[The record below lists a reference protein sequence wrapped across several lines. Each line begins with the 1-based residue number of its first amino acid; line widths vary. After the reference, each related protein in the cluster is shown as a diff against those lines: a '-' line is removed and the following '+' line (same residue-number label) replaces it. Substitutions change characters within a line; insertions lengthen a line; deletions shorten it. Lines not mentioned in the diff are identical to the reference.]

1 VARTLT
7 AVTDAEEIRNT
18 IARFAQCLDD
28 RRFKEFSETFAEDG
42 AFADRKGRQAIYDWI
57 SKAELAQRP
66 ELKRKHAIVNVIVE
80 IDGDRATSTS
90 DLVMFD
96 QVADGPVSI
105 RTGRYTD
112 ELAKQSDGRWLIKLR
127 NLKML

>member
-1 VARTLT
+1 MARTLT
-7 AVTDAEEIRNT
+7 AVTDADEIRNT

-28 RRFKEFSETFAEDG
+28 RRFREFSETFAENG
-42 AFADRKGRQAIYDWI
+42 AFGERKGRQAIYDWI
-57 SKAELAQRP
+57 STAELATRP

-80 IDGDRATSTS
+80 VDGDRASSTS

-96 QVADGPVSI
+96 QVADGPVTI

-112 ELAKQSDGRWLIKLR
+112 ELARQGDGRWLITLR